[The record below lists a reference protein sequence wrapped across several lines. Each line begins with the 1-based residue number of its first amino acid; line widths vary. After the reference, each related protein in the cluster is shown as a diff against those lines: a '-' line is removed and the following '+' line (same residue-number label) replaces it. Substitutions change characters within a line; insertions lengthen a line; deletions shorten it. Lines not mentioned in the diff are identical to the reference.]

1 MSQKQFLTFSALVA
15 CSIGSIALF
24 FPSVLLVEMKAATAS
39 GTALVMART
48 AGAFLLSVG
57 ILNFM
62 VRADKASPT
71 MASVLLANA
80 LLQVFI
86 LPIDPIAYF
95 TGVYGNPMSF
105 IPNTILHIGLLFGF
119 AHFWRKTKT
128 EIAANYAKIA

>member
-1 MSQKQFLTFSALVA
+1 MSQKQFLTFAAFIA

-24 FPSVLLVEMKAATAS
+24 FPMILLVEMKAATAS
-39 GTALVMART
+39 GAALVMART
-48 AGAFLLSVG
+48 AGAFLLGVG

-62 VRADKASPT
+62 VRADSASPT
-71 MASVLLANA
+71 MVSILFANA
-80 LLQVFI
+80 MIQLFI

-128 EIAANYAKIA
+128 EIAANHAKIA